1 MFKLILKDLKLSK
14 KVMGIIIIYILIISF
29 SILSLIDE
37 LFASITYIILMV
49 MGIFMLVIFTNG
61 HDTRN
66 KTEVVINSFPINRS
80 DIVKGKYM
88 TLVLF
93 IIIICSVLFL
103 SSNILRILFSNFQ
116 SGKRVTM
123 ENVIVATNITLLFYS
138 IYYPIYFKVGED
150 MRTFNYI
157 LWFLV
162 IVSPSLVK
170 ELVEWLIKKD
180 MLDEI
185 LSIDINKINIS
196 ILIVLIIIFYI
207 SLQISKKIYK
217 QREF

>member
-1 MFKLILKDLKLSK
+1 MFKLALKDIKLSTK
-14 KVMGIIIIYILIISF
+14 FMGIIIIYILTISS
-29 SILSLIDE
+29 SILSSMDE
-37 LFASITYIILMV
+37 LFVSITYIVLMV
-49 MGIFMLVIFTNG
+49 MGIFMLVIYTNG

-66 KTEVVINSFPINRS
+66 KTEIIINSFPINRS
-80 DIVKGKYM
+80 DIVRGKYL
-88 TLVLF
+88 TLILYT
-93 IIIICSVLFL
+93 IIICSILFL
-103 SSNILRILFSNFQ
+103 TSNILKELFTKFQ
-116 SGKRVTM
+116 GSKSITM
-123 ENVIVATNITLLFYS
+123 GNIIIVTNIVLLFYS
-138 IYYPIYFKVGED
+138 IYYPIYFKAGED

-170 ELVEWLIKKD
+170 KLVEWIIKND

-185 LSIDINKINIS
+185 LSIDLNKINIS